1 VNPVT
6 KYVLRAVLTAA
17 SAFLIKRLVDRLDDR
32 VATRRA

>member
-1 VNPVT
+1 VNPIT

-17 SAFLIKRLVDRLDDR
+17 SAFLVKRLVDRLDKR